1 MFAFKESGV
10 RKARLVVVGCK
21 DKQQYSNAEKAA
33 STPAPA
39 TIRWF
44 FALAASK
51 IGQCDRRTLPMPF

>member
-1 MFAFKESGV
+1 MGVYKYLEKGV

-21 DKQQYSNAEKAA
+21 DGEKYSNAEKE
-33 STPAPA
+33 APTSVQA

-51 IGQCDRRTLPMPF
+51 TWTI